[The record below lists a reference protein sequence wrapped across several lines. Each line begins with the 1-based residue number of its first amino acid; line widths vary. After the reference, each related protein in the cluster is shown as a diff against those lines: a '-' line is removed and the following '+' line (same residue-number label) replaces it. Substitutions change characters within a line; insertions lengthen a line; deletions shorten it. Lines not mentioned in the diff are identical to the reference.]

1 MTQYRYV
8 VSALNIATMKYGTM
22 LVSPYEIFHGRKP
35 LIGAEREGLDKETA
49 FRSRMRKSK
58 FILDTLT
65 NMKQLDAPEQ
75 ILDQDY
81 SIMLKEGTKVMIL
94 REYAKKNPIALNYK
108 ILPRYEQAI
117 VVKTEGQR
125 IIVQTLEI
133 NDKGEQRMVQRRFV
147 RAYNQ

>member
-8 VSALNIATMKYGTM
+8 VSALNIATMQFGTM

-35 LIGAEREGLDKETA
+35 LIGAEGEGLDKETA

-58 FILDTLT
+58 FILDTIT

-81 SIMLKEGTKVMIL
+81 GIMLKEGTKIMIL

-108 ILPRYEQAI
+108 ISPRYEQAM
-117 VVKTEGQR
+117 VVKAEGQR
-125 IIVQTLEI
+125 VLVQPLDNNEE
-133 NDKGEQRMVQRRFV
+133 GEQRMVHRRFI